1 MLFGTKLHFRI
12 AYFFTAFF
20 PSILILLL
28 KIGDSKK
35 MFFWIMLIIFLS
47 VSFISARCIIKELKT
62 RQSNSK
68 YSSTNIVI
76 NFDVQK
82 KRLKHGY
89 VIQVQNN
96 SKVNPGFIPFATSI
110 LFPSI
115 IVDNNKIYVPLIIM
129 IFFFIILMFSNEV
142 FPNIF
147 LLLSGVNLLVTSDG
161 YKIFYFSKD
170 KDTLTGT
177 KIINSIGNTGSLSM
191 TYIITNQEYDGKEL
205 KNIDDD

>member
-1 MLFGTKLHFRI
+1 M
-12 AYFFTAFF
+12 
-20 PSILILLL
+20 
-28 KIGDSKK
+28 
-35 MFFWIMLIIFLS
+35 
-47 VSFISARCIIKELKT
+47 
-62 RQSNSK
+62 
-68 YSSTNIVI
+68 
-76 NFDVQK
+76 
-82 KRLKHGY
+82 KHGY

-115 IVDNNKIYVPLIIM
+115 IVDNNNIYAFLIIL
-129 IFFFIILMFSNEV
+129 FFFIVLTFSNKV

-147 LLLSGVNLLVTSDG
+147 LLLFGVNLLVTSDG

-170 KDTLTGT
+170 KDILTGT

>member
-12 AYFFTAFF
+12 EYFFTAFF

-28 KIGDSKK
+28 KIGDLKK
-35 MFFWIMLIIFLS
+35 MFNWIMLIIFLS
-47 VSFISARCIIKELKT
+47 VISVVCIKKELKY

-76 NFDVQK
+76 NFDVQQ

-115 IVDNNKIYVPLIIM
+115 IVDNNNIYASLIIM
-129 IFFFIILMFSNEV
+129 LFFFIILMFSNEV
-142 FPNIF
+142 FPNI
-147 LLLSGVNLLVTSDG
+147 LLLVFGVNLLVTSDG

-170 KDTLTGT
+170 KDILTGT

>member
-35 MFFWIMLIIFLS
+35 MFIWITLIIFLS
-47 VSFISARCIIKELKT
+47 VIFVICIKKELKS

-76 NFDVQK
+76 NFDVQQ

-96 SKVNPGFIPFATSI
+96 SKVNSGFIPFATSI

-115 IVDNNKIYVPLIIM
+115 TVDNNKIYASLIIM
-129 IFFFIILMFSNEV
+129 LFFFIILMFSNEV

-147 LLLSGVNLLVTSDG
+147 LLLFGVNLLVTSDG

-170 KDTLTGT
+170 KDILTGT

>member
-28 KIGDSKK
+28 KIGDPKK
-35 MFFWIMLIIFLS
+35 MFFWIMLIIFLF
-47 VSFISARCIIKELKT
+47 VSFISLRCIIKELKT

-110 LFPSI
+110 

-147 LLLSGVNLLVTSDG
+147 LLFFGVNLLVTSDG

-170 KDTLTGT
+170 KDILTGT

>member
-12 AYFFTAFF
+12 EYFFTAFF
-20 PSILILLL
+20 TSILILLL

-35 MFFWIMLIIFLS
+35 MFFWIMLIIS
-47 VSFISARCIIKELKT
+47 VISVFCIKKELKS

-76 NFDVQK
+76 NFDVQQ

-115 IVDNNKIYVPLIIM
+115 IVDNNNIYASLIIQ
-129 IFFFIILMFSNEV
+129 
-142 FPNIF
+142 
-147 LLLSGVNLLVTSDG
+147 G
-161 YKIFYFSKD
+161 
-170 KDTLTGT
+170 
-177 KIINSIGNTGSLSM
+177 
-191 TYIITNQEYDGKEL
+191 
-205 KNIDDD
+205 

>member
-20 PSILILLL
+20 PSILILLF
-28 KIGDSKK
+28 KTGNSKK
-35 MFFWIMLIIFLS
+35 MSIWIMLIIFLS
-47 VSFISARCIIKELKT
+47 ASIICIIKELKS

-76 NFDVQK
+76 NFDVQQ

-115 IVDNNKIYVPLIIM
+115 IIDNNNTYASLIIM

-142 FPNIF
+142 FPNI
-147 LLLSGVNLLVTSDG
+147 LLLILGVNLLVTSDG

-170 KDTLTGT
+170 KDILTGT